1 MKSRNLLTESG
12 LRRVLSQS
20 YCEVNRTILW
30 TDVIDADKDLRL
42 LLHMPNTAIEQEIDS
57 VLYQIFLFILLL
69 NEIKSVHNLL
79 R

>member
-1 MKSRNLLTESG
+1 MASGEYSPSLIVKST
-12 LRRVLSQS
+12 
-20 YCEVNRTILW
+20 RTILW

-57 VLYQIFLFILLL
+57 VLYQIFLIILLL